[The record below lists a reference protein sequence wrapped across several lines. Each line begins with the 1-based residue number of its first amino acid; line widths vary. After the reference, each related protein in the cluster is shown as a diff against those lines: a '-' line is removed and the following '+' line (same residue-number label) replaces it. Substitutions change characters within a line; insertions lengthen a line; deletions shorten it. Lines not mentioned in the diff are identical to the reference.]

1 MHVGQLV
8 LRDFR
13 NYHQLDLTPAPGTT
27 LLYGPNAAGKTSIL
41 EALYLLATTRSPRTS
56 SDRELVRRGTVG
68 EAGAPPFARVAASVQ
83 QASRSLQLEVL
94 VQVRGEEVA
103 STDERGKPQGTAQ
116 KLIRVNRKPTRAL
129 DLVGH
134 LRVVLFTP
142 ADLILVSGA
151 PAERRRYLDITLSQ
165 LDPHYVRTLAHYMR
179 IVQQRNSLLR
189 AWREQRRPMRGV
201 DDELGYWDSELTSAG
216 GYLLAE
222 RLRAVA
228 DLNRLVGQLYCDIT
242 GGDTPLAVA
251 YQPSLALPAALSRSG
266 QLATALRDHLHA
278 TRRDELARGQT
289 LAGPH
294 RDDLR
299 FTVDGVNLGVYGS
312 RGQQRSIA
320 LALKLAEAR
329 LMHER
334 SGEAPVL
341 LLDDLLSEL
350 DQHRR
355 AHLLAVIAQPDQ
367 QTLVTATDLSDFTA
381 AFLQQANT
389 LRVEAG
395 RVYAAP
401 RPSEHGG

>member
-1 MHVGQLV
+1 MHVGQLT

-13 NYHQLDLTPAPGTT
+13 NYHHLDLAPTPGTT

-68 EAGAPPFARVAASVQ
+68 QAGTPPFARVAATVQ

-94 VQVRGEEVA
+94 VQVRGEEIA
-103 STDERGKPQGTAQ
+103 STDAHGKPQGTAQ

-189 AWREQRRPMRGV
+189 AWREQRRPRRGV

-228 DLNRLVGQLYCDIT
+228 DLNRLVGHLYCDIT
-242 GGDTPLAVA
+242 GSDTPLEIA
-251 YQPSLALPAALSRSG
+251 YQPSLGLPDSPRSG
-266 QLATALRDHLHA
+266 QLAAALSDHLHA
-278 TRRDELARGQT
+278 IRSDELTRGQT
-289 LAGPH
+289 LVGPH

-355 AHLLAVIAQPDQ
+355 RHLLAVIAQPDQ

-381 AFLQQANT
+381 AFLQQATT
-389 LRVEAG
+389 LRVAAG

-401 RPSEHGG
+401 STSEHGG